1 MKMRYYFMSLLTAA
15 MAFAMVSCSDDEP
28 EMPKI
33 IPAEVP
39 ATPDITVSEASVKA
53 KIGAEPAA
61 INITNGAGE
70 YHAISLNPEIATV
83 EISGDKILVRGV
95 VNGKTEVLITDKA
108 GKTLTV
114 PVQSY
119 TSDEL
124 KLDVT
129 DIKAE
134 FLIGKKTNYTVNVVV
149 GNGDYTIKSDNENV
163 SVSITAEGV
172 ATLSVKAAQGT
183 YTAKVTIGDAMGLTA
198 TVTLNITGTDNPFD
212 EAYIEYIKS
221 LSPRVVTV
229 DDGQCYYAERYG
241 SMVNAKTETGY
252 QFSRNYYD
260 WYGYWVKFDGD
271 CSLGKKENA
280 TVTLSDYAGPDA
292 DTWFDGT
299 YNAELEVIKTDGSA
313 VWLIFKFKDSEGAI
327 HYGYLVDNI
336 PE

>member
-124 KLDVT
+124 KLDIT

-134 FLIGKKTNYTVNVVV
+134 FLIGKKTNYTVKVTV

-198 TVTLNITGTDNPFD
+198 VVTLNITGTDNPFD

-221 LSPRVVTV
+221 LSATIFRF
-229 DDGQCYYAERYG
+229 DDGQCYYASYG
-241 SMVNAKTETGY
+241 GTSSTKTETGY
-252 QFSRNYYD
+252 LFSQLYYTS
-260 WYGYWVKFDGD
+260 YGYKVAFDGD

-280 TVTLSDYAGPDA
+280 SVYLKDYVGLD
-292 DTWFDGT
+292 DIW
-299 YNAELEVIKTDGSA
+299 YNTTFTNIELEVIKTDGSA